1 MLQTTLALFL
11 CLLGHTG
18 AFSVTS
24 RSTIASIHP
33 SRCPRS
39 LSSTALGPTA
49 RNGLT
54 YEDIE
59 IGQGRRVNAGDTIL
73 CYYEGSYKQGAGPFA
88 KSVTFDA
95 TEPGQP
101 VEFLVGKGQLISGMD
116 TGICGDLSLEIPPM
130 NIGGDRKLVIPS
142 YLAYGEA
149 GAGGGAIPPNQ
160 DLEFQIAVLNAEK
173 QGGVSMEYR
182 LKGYAAVAAFATIV
196 LSLGWFVLH
205 NI

>member
-1 MLQTTLALFL
+1 M
-11 CLLGHTG
+11 
-18 AFSVTS
+18 
-24 RSTIASIHP
+24 
-33 SRCPRS
+33 
-39 LSSTALGPTA
+39 
-49 RNGLT
+49 
-54 YEDIE
+54 
-59 IGQGRRVNAGDTIL
+59 
-73 CYYEGSYKQGAGPFA
+73 
-88 KSVTFDA
+88 
-95 TEPGQP
+95 
-101 VEFLVGKGQLISGMD
+101 GKGQLISGMD

-130 NIGGDRKLVIPS
+130 NIGGDRRLVIPS

-182 LKGYAAVAAFATIV
+182 LKGYAAVVAFATVV